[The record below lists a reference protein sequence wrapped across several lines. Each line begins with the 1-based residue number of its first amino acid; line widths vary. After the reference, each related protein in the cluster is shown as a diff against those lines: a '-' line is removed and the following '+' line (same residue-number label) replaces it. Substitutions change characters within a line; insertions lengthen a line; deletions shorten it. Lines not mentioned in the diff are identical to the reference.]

1 MSEPVGPFRA
11 FSRYAWGVLGLCIGV
26 VLWGAYVRATGSGA
40 GCGGHWPLCNGE
52 VVPRSPS
59 AATLIE
65 FTHRASSGLVFIA
78 VLILLIWAFR
88 SFPRRSPVR
97 AAASLSMLFMI
108 TEALVGAGLVLF
120 GLVGEND
127 SLARA
132 WMMAFHL
139 INTFLLLAG
148 LSLTAWW
155 SSGDRIP
162 ARSSPTA
169 GAVPPAVLL
178 LGLLILGVSGAVAA
192 LGDTLYPAAG
202 LSEAL
207 RNDFSSRS
215 HLLLQLRVYHP
226 LVAFLVAVLLVA
238 NVHLAFRRP
247 VGEGTRKLAMLAL
260 AFFLF
265 QFGLGITNLLLLAP
279 VWLQILHLATADLLW
294 ISTVLFASSM
304 IRAQQQ
310 LRASALQPARSTS

>member
-1 MSEPVGPFRA
+1 M
-11 FSRYAWGVLGLCIGV
+11 LGLCIGV

-65 FTHRASSGLVFIA
+65 FTHRASSGLVFVA

-88 SFPRRSPVR
+88 VFPRRSPVR
-97 AAASLSMLFMI
+97 VAASLSMLFMV

-127 SLARA
+127 SMARA

-139 INTFLLLAG
+139 FNTFLLLAG

-155 SSGDRIP
+155 SAEDRTPAHFSWTTGAIP
-162 ARSSPTA
+162 
-169 GAVPPAVLL
+169 VAVLL
-178 LGLLILGVSGAVAA
+178 VGLLILGVSGAVAA

-207 RNDFSSRS
+207 RSDFSSQS
-215 HLLLQLRVYHP
+215 HLLLQLRAYHP
-226 LVAFLVAVLLVA
+226 LVAFLVALLLMA

-247 VGEGTRKLAMLAL
+247 VGEGTRRLAMLAL

-304 IRAQQQ
+304 VRALQQ
-310 LRASALQPARSTS
+310 LRTSTLQPAGSTS

>member
-1 MSEPVGPFRA
+1 MDQIRHFR
-11 FSRYAWGVLGLCIGV
+11 RYAWSVLVLCIGV

-59 AATLIE
+59 TATLIE

-88 SFPRRSPVR
+88 TFPPRSPVR
-97 AAASLSMLFMI
+97 AAATLSMLFMI
-108 TEALVGAGLVLF
+108 AEALVGAGLVLF

-139 INTFLLLAG
+139 INTFLLLAS

-155 SSGDRIP
+155 SSDDRTP
-162 ARSSPTA
+162 ARSPLPA
-169 GAVPPAVLL
+169 GTLPVAILL
-178 LGLLILGVSGAVAA
+178 VGLLILGVSGAVAA
-192 LGDTLYPAAG
+192 LGDTLFPAAG
-202 LSEAL
+202 ISEAL
-207 RNDFSSRS
+207 QSDFSTQS
-215 HLLLQLRVYHP
+215 HLLLQLRIYHP
-226 LVAFLVAVLLVA
+226 LVAFLVAILLMA

-247 VGEGTRKLAMLAL
+247 VGEGTRKIAMLAL
-260 AFFLF
+260 GFFLV

-279 VWLQILHLATADLLW
+279 VWMQILHLAAADLLW

-304 IRAQQQ
+304 IRALQ
-310 LRASALQPARSTS
+310 LIRASTLQPAGSTS

>member
-1 MSEPVGPFRA
+1 MSKSVGPIHA
-11 FSRYAWGVLGLCIGV
+11 FSRYAWGVLALCIGV

-59 AATLIE
+59 TATLIE

-88 SFPRRSPVR
+88 AFPRRSPVR
-97 AAASLSMLFMI
+97 IAASLSMLFMV

-127 SLARA
+127 SMARA
-132 WMMAFHL
+132 WTMAFHL
-139 INTFLLLAG
+139 VNTFLLLAG
-148 LSLTAWW
+148 LALTAWW
-155 SSGDRIP
+155 SSEDRTP
-162 ARSSPTA
+162 VRTSVTA
-169 GAVPPAVLL
+169 GVLPLAVLL
-178 LGLLILGVSGAVAA
+178 VGLLILGVSGAVAA
-192 LGDTLYPAAG
+192 LGDTLFPAAA
-202 LSEAL
+202 LSESI
-207 RNDFSSRS
+207 RNDFSGQS

-226 LVAFLVAVLLVA
+226 LVAFLVAVLLMA

-247 VGEGTRKLAMLAL
+247 VGEGTRRLALLAL
-260 AFFLF
+260 AFFLV

-279 VWLQILHLATADLLW
+279 VWLQILHLAAADLLW

-304 IRAQQQ
+304 IRALQQ
-310 LRASALQPARSTS
+310 LRSSTLQPARTTS